1 MTSTG
6 LKFLNKLPPENANVH
21 PYHIGFCI
29 LFKTLSYCSVF
40 PRNTKPCIFMQGLPL
55 SDLDR
60 IQTLCLILRYSWDC
74 DFRLPNGSQIA
85 PIFNELI

>member
-1 MTSTG
+1 
-6 LKFLNKLPPENANVH
+6 
-21 PYHIGFCI
+21 
-29 LFKTLSYCSVF
+29 
-40 PRNTKPCIFMQGLPL
+40 MQGLPL